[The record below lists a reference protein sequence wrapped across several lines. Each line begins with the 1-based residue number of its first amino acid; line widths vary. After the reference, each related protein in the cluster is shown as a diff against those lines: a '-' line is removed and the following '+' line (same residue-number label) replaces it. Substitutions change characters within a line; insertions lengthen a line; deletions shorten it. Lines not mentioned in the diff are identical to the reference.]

1 MYFLRKRIFPF
12 LTTIQLSSVIFL
24 RKGFF
29 LLSHPPSLQIISL
42 SSQILFV
49 QCIFFDVQSVPKFT
63 SGNPSRWLLCL
74 FDMSLQVLSTW
85 FFFLAQKDVP
95 GLLCTFPVL
104 DLELLVSLRK
114 PQFLLLGNGIWKPTS
129 ECQLCSLVMGCRCFN
144 AF

>member
-29 LLSHPPSLQIISL
+29 LLSQPPSLQIISL

-49 QCIFFDVQSVPKFT
+49 QCIFFDAQSVPKFT

-85 FFFLAQKDVP
+85 FFFWRKKMFRAY
-95 GLLCTFPVL
+95 FVL
-104 DLELLVSLRK
+104 FLSWTWNCL
-114 PQFLLLGNGIWKPTS
+114 FLLGSLSSSYWGMVFGNQHLSASCAHW
-129 ECQLCSLVMGCRCFN
+129 
-144 AF
+144 